1 MLLQRDVFGQRA
13 RWERYTANLLYVIA
27 SGQKIDENR
36 APQFGELLDEVYAN
50 PFEERI
56 KEPTTTAEITA
67 KICDDIKTLLAGME
81 EDNGSVQPCGED
93 HAG

>member
-27 SGQKIDENR
+27 SGQKIDANM
-36 APQFGELLDEVYAN
+36 ATQFGELLDEVYAN

-56 KEPTTTAEITA
+56 NEPTTTAEITA